1 LATLDTRYVL
11 EDVPFG
17 LVPTARL
24 GCLANRPAVLHEAGI
39 ALLSA
44 LYGRDLA
51 SANDIL
57 PALGF
62 DTLTIEGLR
71 ALARGEG

>member
-1 LATLDTRYVL
+1 VT

-24 GCLANRPAVLHEAGI
+24 GRLVGRPAVLHEAGI

-51 SANDIL
+51 AENHLL
-57 PALGF
+57 PGIGF
-62 DTLTIEGLR
+62 DSLPLDPLTTVCRDGWET
-71 ALARGEG
+71 A